1 MELLK
6 IQTKN
11 LLLWHV
17 EIHCIHWPNNM
28 KCLLMNRIGVL
39 KRSYVVKIRRYIIV
53 LIAIVAAVLT
63 PPDIVSQI
71 ILAIPMWLLFEISI
85 LFMRQD

>member
-1 MELLK
+1 M
-6 IQTKN
+6 
-11 LLLWHV
+11 V
-17 EIHCIHWPNNM
+17 
-28 KCLLMNRIGVL
+28 LMNRIGVL